1 MNKTYKLVSLTL
13 CMGIALSSANST
25 AEEAVIETEE
35 LIVTGEKQGYQ
46 TVKSAGLKTDVPLID
61 TPQTVSVISEEQ
73 IQDQAIQDIAD
84 ITRYTPGVTI
94 SQGEG
99 HRDAIVIRGLRS
111 TADFFLD
118 GVRDDVQYFRP
129 LYNLDR
135 VEVHKGPNAMIFGR
149 GSGAGNINRVTKTP
163 ILNDRFASINTTG
176 DTFGAYQFTA
186 DGNTYLG
193 DNAAIRVNMLA
204 EGFENH
210 RDFYDGERYA
220 FNPTIAAKLGSNTR
234 AQFSYEYIDD
244 DRVVDRGIP
253 SFNGEPAPGFYDTF
267 FGSPSANGTT
277 LEAHILRGRIFHDFN
292 ENHQVNATVQYADFD
307 KLYQNLLPTSAFN
320 FSNNQVTLGGYR
332 DTTQRENFIAQINFL
347 SKVTTAG
354 MKHQLLYGFEYA
366 DQETQ
371 NARNNVDFG
380 GGATTSTFVFSNPL
394 SIPGFSFPNVNRNRD
409 TDLTVTSIFL
419 QDQISITDYFQIVAG
434 ARYDQFDLDVN
445 DIANNLEIGRI
456 DKKLSPRLGF
466 IVKPQ
471 DNVSIYAS
479 YSESFLPRSGEQF
492 LTLSLSN
499 ANLAPQVFENYEFGV
514 KWDINNALSFTSSIF
529 RLNVDNDTTVDPN
542 DPTSNIR
549 ISSQIEGL
557 ELQLVGQ
564 VTPQWQIN
572 AGYSYLDGREN
583 GRVVG
588 GIEQNRTLRE
598 VPQNMFSLWNRYD
611 FTSNF
616 GLGLGLIYQDEQ
628 FTDIDNDV
636 VLPSFTRVDAA
647 AYYTVTDNIKLQ
659 LNVENLFD
667 EEYFPA
673 SHNDNNISTGE
684 PVNARLS
691 VRVDF

>member
-1 MNKTYKLVSLTL
+1 MKKTQNILIITLTA
-13 CMGIALSSANST
+13 GVTFST
-25 AEEAVIETEE
+25 TNVLAEEAVIQADEI
-35 LIVTGEKQGYQ
+35 IVTGEKQGYQ
-46 TVKSAGLKTDVPLID
+46 TVKSAGLKTDVPLLD
-61 TPQTVSVISEEQ
+61 TPQSVSVITEEQ
-73 IQDQAIQDIAD
+73 IQDQAIQDISD
-84 ITRYTPGVTI
+84 ITRYTPGLSI

-111 TADFFLD
+111 TADFFVD

-163 ILNDRFASINTTG
+163 ILNDRFASINSTG

-186 DGNTYLG
+186 DGNTYIS

-210 RDFYDGERYA
+210 RDFFDGERYA
-220 FNPTIAAKLGSNTR
+220 FNPTIAAKLGKNTR

-253 SFNGEPAPGFYDTF
+253 SFNGEPAPGFYETF
-267 FGSPSANGTT
+267 FGSPSANYTT

-292 ENHQVNATVQYADFD
+292 ENHQVNATIQYSDFD
-307 KLYQNLLPTSAFN
+307 KIYQNLFANNPFDFA
-320 FSNNQVTLGGYR
+320 NNQVELSGYR
-332 DTTQRENFIAQINFL
+332 DTTERENFIAQINFL
-347 SKVTTAG
+347 SNVETAG

-380 GGATTSTFVFSNPL
+380 GGAATSTFIFSDPL

-409 TDLTVTSIFL
+409 SDLTVASLYI
-419 QDQISITDYFQIVAG
+419 QDQITVTDYFQIIAG
-434 ARYDQFDLDVN
+434 ARYDQFDLNVN
-445 DIANNLEIGRI
+445 DIAANLEIGRI

-466 IVKPQ
+466 IFKPQ
-471 DNVSIYAS
+471 EDVSIYAS

-492 LTLSLSN
+492 LTLSTTN

-514 KWDINNALSFTSSIF
+514 KWDILNALSFTSSIF
-529 RLNVDNDTTVDPN
+529 RLNLDNDTTVDPS
-542 DPTSNIR
+542 DATSNIR

-572 AGYSYLDGREN
+572 AGYSYLDAKEN
-583 GRVVG
+583 GRLIG
-588 GIEQNRTLRE
+588 GVEQNRTLRE
-598 VPQNMFSLWNRYD
+598 VPQNMFSIWNRYD
-611 FTSNF
+611 FTSSF

-628 FTDIDNDV
+628 FTEIDNDT

-647 AYYTVTDNIKLQ
+647 AYYTVTDNIRLQ
-659 LNVENLFD
+659 LNIENLFD

-673 SHNDNNISTGE
+673 SHNDDNISTGE
-684 PVNARLS
+684 PINGRLS
-691 VRVDF
+691 LRIDF